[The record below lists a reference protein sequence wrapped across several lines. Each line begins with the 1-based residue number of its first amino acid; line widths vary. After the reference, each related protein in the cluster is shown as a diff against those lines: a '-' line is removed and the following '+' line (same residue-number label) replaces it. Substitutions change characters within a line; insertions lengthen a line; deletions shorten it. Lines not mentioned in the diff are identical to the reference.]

1 MIRAV
6 GLRRAFG
13 PVIAVS
19 DVSFDAPDGAVT
31 GLLGPNGAGK
41 STTLRMVTGVVRP
54 DAGNVLL
61 DSIDV
66 AADPLAARRQMGVLP
81 DALGLYP
88 RLTAEE
94 NIAYFGRLQG
104 LSGHALGARVD
115 ALCALLD
122 MGAVRHRRVGGFSQ
136 GERMK
141 VALGRALVHDPRTV
155 LRDEPTNG
163 LDVMS
168 TRAVRALIRRLR
180 DDGRCVVFS
189 SHIMA
194 EVAALCDSVVVV
206 ARGTVVAAGTP
217 EGLRAQAGASSFE
230 EAFVA
235 LTGAESEPA

>member
-1 MIRAV
+1 MIRAAR
-6 GLRRAFG
+6 LRRTFG
-13 PVIAVS
+13 AVIAVS

-61 DSIDV
+61 DGIDV

-104 LSGHALGARVD
+104 LSGHALGSRVD

-122 MGAVRHRRVGGFSQ
+122 MGGIRHRRVGGFSQ

-155 LRDEPTNG
+155 LLDEPTNG

-180 DDGRCVVFS
+180 DEGRCVVFS